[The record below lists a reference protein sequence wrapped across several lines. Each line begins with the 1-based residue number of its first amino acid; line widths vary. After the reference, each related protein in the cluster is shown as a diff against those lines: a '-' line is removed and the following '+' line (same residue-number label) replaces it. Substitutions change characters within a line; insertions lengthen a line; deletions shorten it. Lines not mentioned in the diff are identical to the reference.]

1 MAGRDG
7 LVTQKPVRLP
17 RELILIIICYQNARR
32 LPSFNQA
39 VTELL
44 ESGLKSS
51 GFLDTTVITS
61 L

>member
-1 MAGRDG
+1 MAGRNG

-17 RELILIIICYQNARR
+17 DELILIIICYQNARR

-39 VTELL
+39 VVELL
-44 ESGLKSS
+44 ESGLKLG
-51 GFLDTTVITS
+51 GFLDADVMRS